1 MKLEKPKVYKKF
13 FNAFPD
19 ERGFLTA
26 FDLEKI
32 QKKLDIE
39 FNYQLVSLSKKKFTF
54 RGFHYQKDPK
64 AQNKIIAIHSGQ
76 IIDFAVDINFPSSL
90 NIKNFELS
98 AGDIIVIPKNYAHG
112 FLSKTDDVVIQYFL
126 DEKYSAK
133 HYTGLNAKDFIKNKF
148 PKKKIIISKKDKALK
163 EEILIDN

>member
-1 MKLEKPKVYKKF
+1 MKFKKPKVYKKF

-32 QKKLDIE
+32 QKKLDVE

-54 RGFHYQKDPK
+54 RGFHYQKEPK

-90 NIKNFELS
+90 NIKNFQLS

-133 HYTGLNAKDFIKNKF
+133 QYTGLNAKDFIKNKF